1 MSIKVFNS
9 LSNQQK
15 AELKKGVIEVHGKA
29 MNRTALG
36 IVDAMI
42 TLYPN
47 ASIAE
52 LKEMMPDDLNVAAP
66 KNYKSLFKPYT
77 DRMYGV
83 IQPGSIRKECEEQ
96 GLDIHASHFTEEV
109 ETFKSAD
116 GVEVLVAKSW
126 ESSDTETGNKD
137 LQLLIDAV
145 KKYGVS
151 VVDYE
156 DKKPF
161 GKGGYKLEVVNPELM
176 KLLHKKRSNSL
187 LKLVVFGIALTLL
200 LAALIYVYKSK

>member
-1 MSIKVFNS
+1 MSIKVYNS

-42 TLYPN
+42 TMYPN
-47 ASIAE
+47 ATMAE
-52 LKEMMPDDLNVAAP
+52 LKEMMPDDLNVSAP

-96 GLDIHASHFTEEV
+96 GLDIHASHFTGEG

-126 ESSDTETGNKD
+126 ESSDTETGKKD

-161 GKGGYKLEVVNPELM
+161 GKGGYKLEVANPV
-176 KLLHKKRSNSL
+176 L
-187 LKLVVFGIALTLL
+187 LKTIQTGAKNNTKLFLVIGVLLVCLT
-200 LAALIYVYKSK
+200 AGAVYFMTKK